1 MTITLSIIHD
11 GQGLFD
17 HYFDNRDMVTYEAFF
32 AGIKFQPYLARI
44 TVLSEKFNK
53 NTKSKPQLDLQ

>member
-1 MTITLSIIHD
+1 MIKPLSIMND

-44 TVLSEKFNK
+44 TFTFGGRVLLGLIASVKI
-53 NTKSKPQLDLQ
+53 